1 MADTP
6 YRDVN
11 MGIPSPMLG
20 GGFDPQAFWQNYGQ
34 RKQNLMIR
42 QLDKEAQNKAAWMRE
57 YDPSKLIPS
66 KIYPSVKDEIAK
78 EINTLTED
86 QATWAAGQGKPK
98 NWAKAKQRIIYLTT
112 AGESVQK
119 TMEQYADLATK
130 NPEKFNPDEYYK
142 WAETV
147 DKLPT
152 IEEKEKFIRTTRPFT
167 EQIDIGEVFSDWI
180 GDESTFETGATT
192 TKQLDPELL
201 KQRMDTRFKTLPR
214 EKQRSTLDTIYTTVD
229 PETGK
234 PVATNY
240 QEALDYV
247 TKMMLPMG
255 SVSKTTDEPK
265 SSNNNN
271 SGGGGDNKSKLLIS
285 GSLDTDENHGLGT
298 DGVSWNRVS
307 VKRAGT
313 NDDLPAIRVF
323 EEGKDDKG
331 NNKVIEFQP
340 SEFVMGKDGK
350 IGVRGVKITPTAG
363 GYGQPAV
370 TKEDV
375 WVDYDLNK
383 DAFESQLEDR
393 SMYDIMREKRE
404 AQGGQPAPKVIK
416 ATETPQERLERL
428 KKARK

>member
-265 SSNNNN
+265 SSGTGN
-271 SGGGGDNKSKLLIS
+271 SGSSGIGNDNKYFVQGTTRFPDTS
-285 GSLDTDENHGLGT
+285 GDFIDE
-298 DGVSWNRVS
+298 VS
-307 VKRAGT
+307 VSYDGGSMKEIQLVDNTGT
-313 NDDLPAIRVF
+313 VVNGKPAMFYR
-323 EEGKDDKG
+323 DANG
-331 NNKVIEFQP
+331 NWKVKVESQ
-340 SEFVMGKDGK
+340 K
-350 IGVRGVKITPTAG
+350 PTGETGLFGSG
-363 GYGQPAV
+363 GTQVV
-370 TKEDV
+370 TVD
-375 WVDYDLNK
+375 VDYDKNK
-383 DAFESQLEDR
+383 TQIESALGFSIPEWAIKETER
-393 SMYDIMREKRE
+393 KRKASPAVE
-404 AQGGQPAPKVIK
+404 IGGSKGIK
-416 ATETPQERLERL
+416 AKESGATGGSGVTW
-428 KKARK
+428 KTAK